1 MRVAGL
7 EVLDLADRQVRAR
20 LAVSQHDL
28 VGDDYRLTRQI
39 AADVADTVD
48 GLLSPFAALPAGRTL
63 AVFPAGMRR
72 LVEMSARV
80 TSAP

>member
-7 EVLDLADRQVRAR
+7 EVLDLTDRKLRAQ

-48 GLLSPFAALPAGRTL
+48 GLLSPSAALPARRTL
-63 AVFPAGMRR
+63 AVFPPGWDGWSRCRR
-72 LVEMSARV
+72 G
-80 TSAP
+80 